1 MARKPNY
8 RFDRIERERQKATK
22 KAERLKIKQQK
33 AEERKKAE
41 EASSSPSSSLASD

>member
-22 KAERLKIKQQK
+22 KAERLKMKKEK

-41 EASSSPSSSLASD
+41 ALSTPSSSSVSD